1 MAKKSKLIII
11 IVSILS
17 VTGFLWYF
25 FADDLFLFV
34 LSRTVPPAEPMPKEQ
49 LMPCGGNPASFV
61 ELGLPYLTN
70 PVAEFTTS
78 GGEIYI
84 IARRYEHAG
93 IFGSFRSSTAISV
106 GNIDA
111 LPIYDEKRNVITNT
125 IKTMSIKEKDYGAL
139 TLPAGRYWLW
149 SSSGGDIVIYSC
161 EEGGVSDPK
170 PVWR

>member
-1 MAKKSKLIII
+1 MAKKSKVIIT

-49 LMPCGGNPASFV
+49 LMPCGGNPADFV
-61 ELGLPYLTN
+61 ELGSPYLTN

-84 IARRYEHAG
+84 IARRYEHG
-93 IFGSFRSSTAISV
+93 ILLPSRRVTAIYVGHYDTPPTWDSPKNTVNNTYKEISV
-106 GNIDA
+106 W
-111 LPIYDEKRNVITNT
+111 
-125 IKTMSIKEKDYGAL
+125 EKDYGAL

>member
-1 MAKKSKLIII
+1 MAKKNKIIII

-17 VTGFLWYF
+17 AVGFLWYF
-25 FADDLFLFV
+25 FADDLFLFI

-61 ELGLPYLTN
+61 ELGSPYLTN
-70 PVAEFTTS
+70 PVAEFTTA

-84 IARRYEHAG
+84 VARRYEHG
-93 IFGSFRSSTAISV
+93 ILLPERGGSGVYIGFL
-106 GNIDA
+106 NQ
-111 LPIYDEKRNVITNT
+111 LPVWNKQTSKIANAYKEI
-125 IKTMSIKEKDYGAL
+125 IIKEKDYGTL
-139 TLPAGRYWLW
+139 ILPAGRYWLW

-170 PVWR
+170 PVR